1 MDFVLLVYWLRIFY
15 GIDSNL
21 GLFVD
26 DLVFL
31 RLKVNVKIFFDN
43 IDYE

>member
-1 MDFVLLVYWLRIFY
+1 MDFVLLDYCLRIFY

-26 DLVFL
+26 DLDFL

>member
-1 MDFVLLVYWLRIFY
+1 MDFVLLDYCLRIFY
-15 GIDSNL
+15 GIDSSL

-26 DLVFL
+26 DYL

-43 IDYE
+43 VDYE